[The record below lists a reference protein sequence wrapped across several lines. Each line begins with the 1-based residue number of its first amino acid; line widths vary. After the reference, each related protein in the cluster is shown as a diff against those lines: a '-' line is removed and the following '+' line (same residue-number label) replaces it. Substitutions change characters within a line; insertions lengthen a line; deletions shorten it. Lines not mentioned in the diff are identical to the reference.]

1 MTKLVNLFLQIT
13 PYRSLTTQTNKLQ
26 NNEIW
31 FHTNYND
38 IVTPIYLYLVKFGK
52 AYY

>member
-26 NNEIW
+26 NNDLI
-31 FHTNYND
+31 NAA
-38 IVTPIYLYLVKFGK
+38 VT
-52 AYY
+52 